1 MIQSFEVN
9 KMNNFY
15 KIFGSFKFSFV
26 PPLMIY
32 LAAGVSGITNIVGL
46 FFVKEYLDLSAVFL
60 AGLGFWAGLP
70 WVLKMPL
77 GHLVDILWKF
87 KSILVILG
95 ALVMA
100 ASSIIMYCLIQYKS
114 EMILILNAETWFV
127 ISSLLAP
134 IGFVLQ
140 DVVADA
146 MTVEAVPKID
156 DSGEEIDFKDL
167 KSMNISMQLL
177 GRVSI
182 IFGTLLVS
190 MLNLIVFADS
200 SEMTELEKINA
211 YAKIYLYS
219 LIVPLISISGIFLA
233 YVNKKNKLKSLIK
246 NGVAPAKARRLIFT
260 IPELTKP
267 NILIIVGSIIFVF
280 FTLFIG
286 TSKIQFSQEIV
297 FVGSFGI
304 ILFLLIKLSNELDQ
318 KAKKMLVGTAI
329 IIFVFRAMPG
339 VGQGGSWFEI
349 DVLNFDQEF
358 LSLLGLIASFLT
370 IFGIFVL
377 RPLMEKSSMSKLII
391 ILSIAGSFFILPSIA
406 MYYGFHEFTSK
417 LTGGIVDERFIAI
430 FNTALESPLG
440 QVSMIPILAWIAQS
454 APNHLKATFFAI
466 LASFTNLALSASN
479 LGTKY
484 LNQIFVITREVKT
497 NEGDIKIPSDYSELG
512 ILLIIVCLLTLTIP
526 IAVTFLIKKL
536 KLISY

>member
-1 MIQSFEVN
+1 M
-9 KMNNFY
+9 
-15 KIFGSFKFSFV
+15 
-26 PPLMIY
+26 L
-32 LAAGVSGITNIVGL
+32 
-46 FFVKEYLDLSAVFL
+46 KEYLDLSAVFL

-114 EMILILNAETWFV
+114 EMILLLNAETWFV

-156 DSGEEIDFKDL
+156 DNGEEIDFQDL

-211 YAKIYLYS
+211 YGKIYLYS

-233 YVNKKNKLKSLIK
+233 YINKQNKLK
-246 NGVAPAKARRLIFT
+246 F
-260 IPELTKP
+260 
-267 NILIIVGSIIFVF
+267 
-280 FTLFIG
+280 
-286 TSKIQFSQEIV
+286 
-297 FVGSFGI
+297 
-304 ILFLLIKLSNELDQ
+304 
-318 KAKKMLVGTAI
+318 
-329 IIFVFRAMPG
+329 
-339 VGQGGSWFEI
+339 
-349 DVLNFDQEF
+349 
-358 LSLLGLIASFLT
+358 
-370 IFGIFVL
+370 
-377 RPLMEKSSMSKLII
+377 
-391 ILSIAGSFFILPSIA
+391 
-406 MYYGFHEFTSK
+406 
-417 LTGGIVDERFIAI
+417 
-430 FNTALESPLG
+430 
-440 QVSMIPILAWIAQS
+440 
-454 APNHLKATFFAI
+454 
-466 LASFTNLALSASN
+466 
-479 LGTKY
+479 
-484 LNQIFVITREVKT
+484 
-497 NEGDIKIPSDYSELG
+497 
-512 ILLIIVCLLTLTIP
+512 
-526 IAVTFLIKKL
+526 
-536 KLISY
+536 

>member
-1 MIQSFEVN
+1 MIHSFEVN

-87 KSILVILG
+87 KSVLVLLG

-100 ASSIIMYCLIQYKS
+100 ASSIIMFCLIQYKS
-114 EMILILNAETWFV
+114 DMIIILNAETWFV

-156 DSGEEIDFKDL
+156 ENGKEIDFNEL
-167 KSMNISMQLL
+167 KSMNVSMQLL

-233 YVNKKNKLKSLIK
+233 YVNKQNKLKSLIK

-286 TSKIQFSQEIV
+286 TSKMQFSQEIV

-406 MYYGFHEFTSK
+406 MYYGFHEYTSK

-484 LNQIFVITREVKT
+484 LNQIFLITREVKT

-526 IAVTFLIKKL
+526 IAVTFLIKKF
-536 KLISY
+536 KLLSY

>member
-1 MIQSFEVN
+1 MTIIN
-9 KMNNFY
+9 
-15 KIFGSFKFSFV
+15 KIFGSFKFSFI

-156 DSGEEIDFKDL
+156 DNGEEIDFKDL

-211 YAKIYLYS
+211 YGKIYLYS

-233 YVNKKNKLKSLIK
+233 YINKQNKLNSLIK
-246 NGVAPAKARRLIFT
+246 NGIAPLKAKGMIF
-260 IPELTKP
+260 ISPELTKP
-267 NILIIVGSIIFVF
+267 NV
-280 FTLFIG
+280 
-286 TSKIQFSQEIV
+286 
-297 FVGSFGI
+297 
-304 ILFLLIKLSNELDQ
+304 
-318 KAKKMLVGTAI
+318 
-329 IIFVFRAMPG
+329 
-339 VGQGGSWFEI
+339 
-349 DVLNFDQEF
+349 
-358 LSLLGLIASFLT
+358 
-370 IFGIFVL
+370 
-377 RPLMEKSSMSKLII
+377 LII
-391 ILSIAGSFFILPSIA
+391 ISGSPSLYSTFA
-406 MYYGFHEFTSK
+406 D
-417 LTGGIVDERFIAI
+417 L
-430 FNTALESPLG
+430 
-440 QVSMIPILAWIAQS
+440 
-454 APNHLKATFFAI
+454 LK
-466 LASFTNLALSASN
+466 
-479 LGTKY
+479 
-484 LNQIFVITREVKT
+484 
-497 NEGDIKIPSDYSELG
+497 
-512 ILLIIVCLLTLTIP
+512 
-526 IAVTFLIKKL
+526 
-536 KLISY
+536 